1 MTGFLLMNDDLISR
15 SALYED
21 CVNQL
26 SKFDV
31 SAFAFKIC
39 FPYWIFHKA
48 ITEAPHIDAEPV
60 RHGRWILYKQNVEC
74 SECHV
79 KWAVDKSIAVVYT
92 SIKDLKYCPNC
103 GAKMDAEVE
112 G

>member
-1 MTGFLLMNDDLISR
+1 MNNDLISR

-60 RHGRWILYKQNVEC
+60 RHGRWLNLAYDSAWTKC
-74 SECHV
+74 SECGCNWERGIV
-79 KWAVDKSIAVVYT
+79 ENCNMI
-92 SIKDLKYCPNC
+92 YCPNC
-103 GAKMDAEVE
+103 GAKMDAEVHDDA
-112 G
+112 